1 MRLLAR
7 TWFSSFSIFGYL
19 LAIGKVCRFRV
30 IFFKKLRSFLILFII
45 YNYLNFLT
53 FILSYYSII

>member
-30 IFFKKLRSFLILFII
+30 IFFKKLRSFLILF
-45 YNYLNFLT
+45 NYLNFLT